1 MEQSTPTKPNPMAMF
16 SLILGIASFLFIL
29 NVYYALFFGCM
40 GILFAVLSR
49 GSGLKMP
56 DKAIGGF
63 AVSVVAI
70 SLSTVLTIASFY
82 LMIRLFGLETATD
95 PEALQNAVI
104 ELYNSM
110 MIEMQEGGGLL

>member
-1 MEQSTPTKPNPMAMF
+1 MEQSTSTKPNPMAMF
-16 SLILGIASFLFIL
+16 SLILGITSFLFIL

-70 SLSTVLTIASFY
+70 TLSVVLTIASFY

-95 PEALQNAVI
+95 PEALRNAVMD
-104 ELYNSM
+104 LYNRM
-110 MIEMQEGGGLL
+110 LNDMQAGGSAL